1 MMKKF
6 FATLLCL
13 ALVAGLF
20 AACSGSKDN
29 NAKADSK
36 KVGIAVLSENGA
48 FTDMRTGIE
57 SKLKEKYGD
66 NVTCV
71 YKNAAG
77 DAASLSTIVS
87 DFDNGDYDAV
97 FTIATPATQAFVNQE
112 SETPC
117 FFCAVSDPV
126 AAKVMTALDTP
137 DKNATGTSNAI
148 PVSEII
154 DMGYKLTPDVKK
166 WGFIYSTSQVNATST
181 VKAAEKYLD
190 SKKIAYAE
198 KTVENS
204 ADVKSVTQSLIDG
217 GCDVIFV
224 PNDSVVQDGVS
235 ALTELCQEK
244 KIPTYCSSATTVAS
258 GCTATLAIDDKGIG
272 EKTAEMAIQ
281 YFDGKKV
288 AEIPAQVCGID
299 YCSVNKTALAAGGL
313 ATPTRIPLA
322 MRSRCWKQQ
331 NKQQKSQTGGR
342 AARCAC
348 YNFFIP
354 KGTRTYALS
363 HCPTRGLTVRTVGAG
378 RLHQPAGAGH
388 SRPDHRGQLR
398 FWLCTGRRFG
408 CRGPHLSVPAHCL
421 FRRHGR
427 PD

>member
-20 AACSGSKDN
+20 AACSGNKDD

-224 PNDSVVQDGVS
+224 PNDSVVQD
-235 ALTELCQEK
+235 
-244 KIPTYCSSATTVAS
+244 SATTVAS

-313 ATPTRIPLA
+313 ATPT
-322 MRSRCWKQQ
+322 KD
-331 NKQQKSQTGGR
+331 
-342 AARCAC
+342 
-348 YNFFIP
+348 
-354 KGTRTYALS
+354 
-363 HCPTRGLTVRTVGAG
+363 TVGYEVKVLEA
-378 RLHQPAGAGH
+378 AK
-388 SRPDHRGQLR
+388 
-398 FWLCTGRRFG
+398 
-408 CRGPHLSVPAHCL
+408 
-421 FRRHGR
+421 
-427 PD
+427 

>member
-97 FTIATPATQAFVNQE
+97 FTIATPATQAFVNLE

-181 VKAAEKYLD
+181 V
-190 SKKIAYAE
+190 
-198 KTVENS
+198 
-204 ADVKSVTQSLIDG
+204 
-217 GCDVIFV
+217 
-224 PNDSVVQDGVS
+224 
-235 ALTELCQEK
+235 
-244 KIPTYCSSATTVAS
+244 
-258 GCTATLAIDDKGIG
+258 
-272 EKTAEMAIQ
+272 
-281 YFDGKKV
+281 
-288 AEIPAQVCGID
+288 
-299 YCSVNKTALAAGGL
+299 
-313 ATPTRIPLA
+313 
-322 MRSRCWKQQ
+322 
-331 NKQQKSQTGGR
+331 
-342 AARCAC
+342 
-348 YNFFIP
+348 
-354 KGTRTYALS
+354 
-363 HCPTRGLTVRTVGAG
+363 
-378 RLHQPAGAGH
+378 
-388 SRPDHRGQLR
+388 PD
-398 FWLCTGRRFG
+398 
-408 CRGPHLSVPAHCL
+408 
-421 FRRHGR
+421 
-427 PD
+427 